1 MNTDLQNRKLVFATH
16 NKHKIY
22 EIRQLLGS
30 KIDLLS
36 LDDMGCESP
45 LPEHADTLEGN
56 AAQKAY
62 YVYNHYQV
70 DCFADDTGLEID
82 ALNGEP
88 GVFSARY
95 AGESG
100 DDELNMNLVLSRMA
114 GIENRKARFRTVI
127 ALVEKGELKTF
138 EGIVNGSITLEK
150 SGEKGFGYDPIFRP
164 EGFNKTFAEMT
175 LSEKNAISHRGR
187 AIEAFSVYFS
197 I

>member
-1 MNTDLQNRKLVFATH
+1 
-16 NKHKIY
+16 
-22 EIRQLLGS
+22 
-30 KIDLLS
+30 
-36 LDDMGCESP
+36 
-45 LPEHADTLEGN
+45 
-56 AAQKAY
+56 AQKAF
-62 YVYNHYQV
+62 YVFNHYQV
-70 DCFADDTGLEID
+70 DCFADDTGLEIE

-100 DDELNMNLVLSRMA
+100 DAELNMHLVLSRMT

-127 ALVEKGELKTF
+127 ALVERGELITF
-138 EGIVNGSITLEK
+138 EGVVNGSITLEK

-175 LSEKNAISHRGR
+175 LSEKNAISHRGK